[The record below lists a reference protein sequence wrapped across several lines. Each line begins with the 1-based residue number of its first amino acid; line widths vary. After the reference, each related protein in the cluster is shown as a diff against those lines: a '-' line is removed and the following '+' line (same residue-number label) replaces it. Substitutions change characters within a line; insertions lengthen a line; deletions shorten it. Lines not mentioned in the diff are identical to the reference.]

1 MDICFLE
8 RFPFN
13 LKNTRIFIPHA
24 SKTAWNSHKRGS
36 SMFLFPP
43 NVANASD
50 MIGFLDRVEYF
61 LADYDRFRAIEHLK
75 IGGGKEC

>member
-1 MDICFLE
+1 
-8 RFPFN
+8 
-13 LKNTRIFIPHA
+13 
-24 SKTAWNSHKRGS
+24 
-36 SMFLFPP
+36 MFLFPP